1 MLKNIPMLP
10 WARAVILLAVLFEIR
25 SSVSADSV
33 AADTGEPFIQLFRPG
48 VMPEALDCH
57 GSAVVGNR
65 LYIFGGKKANAWS
78 KEAWSGEIMPDTT
91 VKNWRTEAPLPEWR
105 THIAE
110 LVQVVDNRIYII
122 GGLEPPE
129 ESLANIHIKVSKN
142 ILWTRVGPDGTLEP
156 WQHAAELKVRH
167 GATVATDAGLYI
179 FGGMNG
185 KTVTDVIHYSPFGKD
200 GTPGP
205 VREAGK
211 LPTPLYYEGATYM
224 DKRFRIW
231 GGQTSLSPLDLNDAV
246 YTAAL
251 SADGT
256 VSDWTVESRVPVPV
270 FRAGFLGFND
280 YIVSVG
286 GFGSGGKT
294 STDKISFA
302 RLGRDGKLDPW
313 LAVKSDMESRMFH
326 SVAVDKDR
334 NAVFITGGRVLEGN
348 NQKPSPR
355 NVITTIQ
362 AFALPAPTEKR
373 IDIKP
378 VSAAALP
385 ASKSGLPVA
394 LPILEAIELGKT
406 QKKQTLVFFF
416 SPQVPACRRAWENV
430 INTTTFAKLTANYLF
445 ATVDSTG
452 PESVHCYKFNVFRVP
467 AMVIINPDGSFS
479 SPVRIESEKDVQTVL
494 DAGKAPFY

>member
-1 MLKNIPMLP
+1 MLKNVPPFPLVR
-10 WARAVILLAVLFEIR
+10 WARAVILLTGLFEIR
-25 SSVSADSV
+25 NSVSANTE
-33 AADTGEPFIQLFRPG
+33 APFIKLFRPG
-48 VMPEALDCH
+48 SMPEALDCH

-91 VKNWRTEAPLPEWR
+91 VKNWRTEASLPELR
-105 THIAE
+105 THISE

-129 ESLANIHIKVSKN
+129 ESLANLGIRPSKN
-142 ILWTRVGPDGTLEP
+142 ILWTKVGPNGALEP
-156 WQHAAELKVRH
+156 WQHGAELKVRH
-167 GATVATDAGLYI
+167 GATVATDTGLYI

-185 KTVTDVIHYSPFGKD
+185 KTVTDAIHYSPFGTD

-231 GGQTSLSPLDLNDAV
+231 GGRRSTNTDLNDAV
-246 YTAAL
+246 YTAPL

-256 VSDWTVESRVPVPV
+256 VSDWTVESHVSSAI

-280 YIVSVG
+280 HIVSVG
-286 GFGSGGKT
+286 GFVSGGTTLK
-294 STDKISFA
+294 DEISFA
-302 RLGRDGKLDPW
+302 RLGRDGKLNPW
-313 LAVKSDMESRMFH
+313 LAVKSDMESAMFH
-326 SVAVDKDR
+326 SIAVDKDR

-348 NQKPSPR
+348 NEKTYSR

-385 ASKSGLPVA
+385 ASNPDLPAA

-406 QKKQTLVFFF
+406 QKKQALVFFF

-430 INTTTFAKLTANYLF
+430 INTTAFAKSTGSYLF
-445 ATVDSTG
+445 ATVDTTG
-452 PESVHCYKFNVFRVP
+452 RESVQCYKFHVFRVP

-479 SPVRIESEKDVQTVL
+479 SPLRIESEKDLKAVL